1 MPFVNRRP
9 SSYPLASIIRKHPVV
24 AFGVPFLT
32 IIVGSSFLLTQM
44 TQTRYDFHDN
54 KVNAVNIQYHHP
66 HQMSTE
72 EKLKLDKNRRKFSLQ
87 EEYWR
92 LQQEADE
99 EEDWDIVRVERPANA
114 E

>member
-54 KVNAVNIQYHHP
+54 KVNA
-66 HQMSTE
+66 MSTE